1 MNGTTIYNTGKT
13 SDANIF
19 GNVTRRT
26 VKTNS
31 YAEILA
37 QAVGKNPADMSPDE
51 FKTYFAQRL
60 NEIPF
65 DSTRTNDVE
74 LIRISDAAW
83 KRLQSDPDYAEKIL
97 SDIAHARA
105 TPNQLQGLYSNG
117 EMKVRYVEAA
127 AENCRVVSTE
137 DSRLANLKF
146 DVDSYIYNGNKALIR
161 RLRNARQDILTQELF
176 RQVGT
181 LTAIRNLKLGIRN
194 VHAATTNNRRD
205 AENPLD
211 V

>member
-13 SDANIF
+13 ADANIF

-26 VKTNS
+26 VTTNS
-31 YAEILA
+31 YAQILA
-37 QAVGKNPADMSPDE
+37 QAVDNNPAEMSPAE

-60 NEIPF
+60 TEIPF
-65 DSTRTNDVE
+65 DDTRTGDVE

-83 KRLQSDPDYAEKIL
+83 RKLQSDPDYAEKIL
-97 SDIAHARA
+97 SDIAHERA

-117 EMKVRYVEAA
+117 EMKVRYIEADA
-127 AENCRVVSTE
+127 QNCRTISTE
-137 DSRLANLKF
+137 DGRLVDLKF
-146 DVDSYIYNGNKALIR
+146 DVDNYIYNGNKALIR

-181 LTAIRNLKLGIRN
+181 LQQLKLQRF
-194 VHAATTNNRRD
+194 VD
-205 AENPLD
+205 
-211 V
+211 